1 MHFGFIHNYS
11 TKKLRWHMLKRI
23 KLIQGVG
30 NYTQTRASGIELTDV
45 TVVYGENR
53 YGKSTLCD
61 VIHSLA
67 EDSPEFILDRKTIPN
82 DPTKLPKVEFLFS
95 TAAGNVTSK
104 FENEQWQVKAPEC
117 SKLYVFDHSFIH
129 RNVITGQ
136 KQERPNSENM
146 TSFILGESN
155 TALYTALA
163 DMNRQLRDE
172 RRNLNNIESQ
182 LNTHV
187 DGNVAQYVASALP
200 PQTKEQLEANLGA
213 LETTKQQLF
222 TTIQNIDS
230 IKRRNVLTAVGVQ
243 VNYTPVIESINA
255 VLASSLQNVHQ
266 GSLDVLQN
274 HMDSHVNNASTFK
287 GWASQGV
294 IQIKDDCPF
303 CGQELTDTARGLIA
317 VYQQAFNAEFD
328 RFNSQTRTTL
338 NGLRQPFAALNTRE
352 QLSQQHLANR
362 QIFEMYV
369 EPQVTGNP
377 ALAPLTATLE
387 QKHEDILTSFDSVMA
402 QSQEAT
408 EFWLPRL
415 EHKFA
420 TPYEQAEA
428 VGFDQLLIASTAYN
442 QAIYEYRE
450 ITEQINAV
458 FNGYKNSLDVAQLNT
473 QLMDIT
479 RQQTQANASLKRVN
493 LEPLCDSFRRKKAQ
507 VADLETGYQ
516 TQKRH
521 LDQSQSVYLDTYFDQ
536 INRLFRQ
543 LGSSNFEII
552 KTPNNRGQQV
562 IYDLKVRFKGV
573 DIPADKINTVF
584 SESDR
589 RALALCIF
597 LAKIMSLDPEEK
609 AKAILVMDDPV
620 TSFDNERIAL
630 ILNKLDELQR
640 NVKQLVITTHYK
652 GMASKA
658 VKKFRRCAKSVKLV
672 HGVDT
677 CSIEEVD
684 LDDMMATEHDIAFDR
699 IKAFVNRETNVD
711 ILTNLRPFFE
721 EEIRY
726 RYKKQLGELGHAK
739 ADLSVCTAA
748 LRDHGIMTTE
758 LEARLSAIRDT
769 LNTPMHEIG
778 GDALENTRT
787 LAGDIL
793 DVVYNGLN
801 AS

>member
-1 MHFGFIHNYS
+1 
-11 TKKLRWHMLKRI
+11 MLKRI

>member
-1 MHFGFIHNYS
+1 
-11 TKKLRWHMLKRI
+11 MLKRI

-61 VIHSLA
+61 VMHSLA
-67 EDSPEFILDRKTIPN
+67 EDAPEFVLNRKTIPH
-82 DPTKLPKVEFLFS
+82 DPTKPPKVEFLFS

-104 FENEQWQVKAPEC
+104 FENEQWQVKKPDC

-182 LNTHV
+182 LNTHAV
-187 DGNVAQYVASALP
+187 GNVAQYVATALP
-200 PQTKEQLEANLGA
+200 PQTKEQLEASIGA
-213 LETTKQQLF
+213 LEATKQQVS
-222 TTIQNIDS
+222 TIIQNIDS
-230 IKRRNVLTAVGVQ
+230 IKRRNVLTAVGTQ
-243 VNYTPVIESINA
+243 VNFPPAIHSINT

-266 GSLDVLQN
+266 GSLDVLQS
-274 HMDSHVNNASTFK
+274 HMDTHVNNASIFK
-287 GWASQGV
+287 GWAAQGLTQV
-294 IQIKDDCPF
+294 KDDCPF
-303 CGQELTDTARGLIA
+303 CGQELSDNARGLIA
-317 VYQQAFNAEFD
+317 AYQQAFNAEFD
-328 RFNSQTRTTL
+328 RFNSQTRATL
-338 NGLRQPFAALNTRE
+338 NDLRQPFHIPNTRE
-352 QLSQQHLANR
+352 QLGHQHLANR
-362 QIFEMYV
+362 QVFEMYV
-369 EPQVTGNP
+369 EPQIVGNP
-377 ALAPLTATLE
+377 ALAPLTVILE
-387 QKHEDILTSFDSVMA
+387 QKHGAILTAFDSVMA
-402 QSQEAT
+402 RSQEAT
-408 EFWLPRL
+408 EFWILRL
-415 EHKFA
+415 EQKFA

-428 VGFDQLLIASTAYN
+428 VGFDHLLAASIAYN
-442 QAIYEYRE
+442 QAIYEYWE
-450 ITEQINAV
+450 VAEQINAV
-458 FNGYKNSLDVAQLNT
+458 FNGYKNSLDAVQLNK
-473 QLMDIT
+473 QLADINGL
-479 RQQTQANASLKRVN
+479 QTQANVSLKRIN
-493 LEPLCDSFRRKKAQ
+493 LEPICDSYRQKKAQ
-507 VADLETGYQ
+507 VAALEVGYQ
-516 TQKRH
+516 TQKQQ
-521 LDQSQSVYLDTYFDQ
+521 LDQSQSTYLDTYFDQ

-543 LGSSNFEII
+543 FGSSNFEII

-573 DIPADKINTVF
+573 DIHADKINTVF

-597 LAKIMSLDPEEK
+597 LAKVMSLAPEEK

-640 NVKQLVITTHYK
+640 TVKQLVITTHYK

-684 LDDMMATEHDIAFDR
+684 IDDMMATEHDIAFDR

-711 ILTNLRPFFE
+711 ILTSLRPFFE
-721 EEIRY
+721 EEIRH
-726 RYKKQLGELGHAK
+726 RYKKQLGELGHTK

-748 LRDHGIMTTE
+748 LRDNGIMTTE

-778 GDALENTRT
+778 GDALENARA
-787 LAGDIL
+787 LAMDIM
-793 DVVYNGLN
+793 DVIYNGLTPH
-801 AS
+801 

>member
-1 MHFGFIHNYS
+1 
-11 TKKLRWHMLKRI
+11 MLKRI

-67 EDSPEFILDRKTIPN
+67 EDSPEFILNRKTIPN
-82 DPTKLPKVEFLFS
+82 DPAKPPKAEFLFS

-104 FENEQWQVKAPEC
+104 FENEQWQVKAPDC

-172 RRNLNNIESQ
+172 RRNLNNIEGQ
-182 LNTHV
+182 LNTHAV
-187 DGNVAQYVASALP
+187 GSVAQYVATALP
-200 PQTKEQLEANLGA
+200 PQTKEQLEASLGA
-213 LETTKQQLF
+213 LETTKQQLS

-230 IKRRNVLTAVGVQ
+230 IKRRNVLAAVGTQ
-243 VNYTPVIESINA
+243 VNFTPAIESINA

-287 GWASQGV
+287 GWASQGLTQV
-294 IQIKDDCPF
+294 QDDCPF

-317 VYQQAFNAEFD
+317 AYQQAFNAEFD

-338 NGLRQPFAALNTRE
+338 NGLRQPFAVLNTRE

-369 EPQVTGNP
+369 EPQITGNP

-387 QKHEDILTSFDSVMA
+387 QKHEAILTSFDSVMA
-402 QSQEAT
+402 RSQEAT
-408 EFWLPRL
+408 AFWLPRL

-442 QAIYEYRE
+442 QAIYEYWE

-458 FNGYKNSLDVAQLNT
+458 FNGYKNSLDVVQLNT
-473 QLMDIT
+473 QLTDIN
-479 RQQTQANASLKRVN
+479 RQQAQVNISLKRIN
-493 LEPLCDSFRRKKAQ
+493 LEPLCDSYRQKKAQ
-507 VADLETGYQ
+507 VAALDTGYQ
-516 TQKRH
+516 TQKRQ
-521 LDQSQSVYLDTYFDQ
+521 LDQSQSAYLDTYFDQ

-597 LAKIMSLDPEEK
+597 LAKVMSLAPEEK

-640 NVKQLVITTHYK
+640 IVKQLVITTHYK

-684 LDDMMATEHDIAFDR
+684 IDDMMATEHDIAFDR

-711 ILTNLRPFFE
+711 ILTSLRPFFE
-721 EEIRY
+721 EEIRH

-748 LRDHGIMTTE
+748 LRDHGIMTSE

>member
-1 MHFGFIHNYS
+1 
-11 TKKLRWHMLKRI
+11 MLTRI

-30 NYTQTRASGIELTDV
+30 NFTQTRASGIELTEV

-61 VIHSLA
+61 VLHSLA
-67 EDSPEFILDRKTIPN
+67 EDAPEFILNRKTIPN
-82 DPTKLPKVEFLFS
+82 NPANPPKAEFLFS
-95 TAAGNVTSK
+95 TAAGNVTST
-104 FENEQWQVKAPEC
+104 FENDQWQVKTPDC

-155 TALYTALA
+155 TALYTTLA
-163 DMNRQLRDE
+163 DMNRQLKDE
-172 RRNLNNIESQ
+172 RRNLNNIDGQ
-182 LNTHV
+182 LNTHAV
-187 DGNVAQYVASALP
+187 GNVVQYVATALH
-200 PQTKEQLEANLGA
+200 PQTREQLEASIGA
-213 LETTKQQLF
+213 LEVTKQHISS
-222 TTIQNIDS
+222 TIQNIDN
-230 IKRRNVLTAVGVQ
+230 IKRRNVLAAVGTQ
-243 VNYTPVIESINA
+243 VNFLSVIESINA

-266 GSLDVLQN
+266 GSLAVLQS
-274 HMDSHVNNASTFK
+274 HMDIHVNNASTFK
-287 GWASQGV
+287 SWASQGLT
-294 IQIKDDCPF
+294 QIKDDCPF
-303 CGQELTDTARGLIA
+303 CGQELTDTASGLIA
-317 VYQQAFNAEFD
+317 AYQQAFNAEFD
-328 RFNSQTRTTL
+328 RFNSQTRSTL
-338 NGLRQPFAALNTRE
+338 NSLWQPFAVLNTRE

-369 EPQVTGNP
+369 EPQIIDNP

-387 QKHEDILTSFDSVMA
+387 QKHEAILTSFDSVIA
-402 QSQEAT
+402 RIQDAT
-408 EFWLPRL
+408 AFWIPRL
-415 EHKFA
+415 EQKFSI
-420 TPYEQAEA
+420 PYEQAEA
-428 VGFDQLLIASTAYN
+428 VGFDKLLTASTAYN
-442 QAIYEYRE
+442 QAIYEYWE

-458 FNGYKNSLDVAQLNT
+458 FNGYKNSLDAVQLNT
-473 QLMDIT
+473 QLTDIN
-479 RQQTQANASLKRVN
+479 RDQTQANVSLKRIN
-493 LEPLCDSFRRKKAQ
+493 LKPLCDSYRQKKAQ
-507 VADLETGYQ
+507 VAALETDYQ
-516 TQKRH
+516 AQKQQLEH
-521 LDQSQSVYLDTYFDQ
+521 SQSAYLDTYFDQ
-536 INRLFRQ
+536 INCLFRQ

-552 KTPNNRGQQV
+552 KTPNNRGQQI

-573 DIPADKINTVF
+573 DIPADKINIVF

-597 LAKIMSLDPEEK
+597 LAKVMSLVPAEK
-609 AKAILVMDDPV
+609 AKAILIMDDPV

-640 NVKQLVITTHYK
+640 TVKQLVITTHYK

-658 VKKFRRCAKSVKLV
+658 LKKFRRCAKSIKLV

-677 CSIEEVD
+677 CLIEEVD
-684 LDDMMATEHDIAFDR
+684 IDDMMATEHDIAFDK
-699 IKAFVNRETNVD
+699 IKAFVSRETNID
-711 ILTNLRPFFE
+711 ILTSLRPFFE
-721 EEIRY
+721 EEIRH
-726 RYKKQLGELGHAK
+726 RYKKQLRELGHAK

-748 LRDHGIMTTE
+748 LRDNGFMTTD
-758 LEARLSAIRDT
+758 LEARLSAIRGT

-778 GDALENTRT
+778 GDALENTRA